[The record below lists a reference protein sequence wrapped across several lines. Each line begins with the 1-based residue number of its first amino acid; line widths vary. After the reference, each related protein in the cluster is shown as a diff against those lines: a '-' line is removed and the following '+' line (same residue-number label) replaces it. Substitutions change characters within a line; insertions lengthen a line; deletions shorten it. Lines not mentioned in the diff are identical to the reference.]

1 MAPFVHDCS
10 SQDRTAPPY
19 VSWRGVR
26 RMSGS
31 LVVASGFVAV
41 PALAQQFVVGPKLTV
56 IDMVAGADPLV
67 KTVMSILVLASI
79 ATWTIFV
86 AKALELKGARRR
98 LRHDIGVLDQ
108 AMSLQATDQLIYRAT
123 VSMVEIARREVAR
136 SGDLTRASA
145 IEGVKERVSARLTVV
160 ETNSIQ
166 SILTGVNVLASIGA
180 TSPFIGLAGTVWGI
194 MNSFIGISKAHA
206 TNLAIVAP
214 GIAEALLATAM
225 GLIAAIPAVLIYNL
239 LVRSIAG
246 YRRQIAEA
254 AVLTAC
260 VLSRDLEAKVDG
272 AGGAASVSLKT
283 PVAVA

>member
-1 MAPFVHDCS
+1 
-10 SQDRTAPPY
+10 
-19 VSWRGVR
+19 
-26 RMSGS
+26 MSGS